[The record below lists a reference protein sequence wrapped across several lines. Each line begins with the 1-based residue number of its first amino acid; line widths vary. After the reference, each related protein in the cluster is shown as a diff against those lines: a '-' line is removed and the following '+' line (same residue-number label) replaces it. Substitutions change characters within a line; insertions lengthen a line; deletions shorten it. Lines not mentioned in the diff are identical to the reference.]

1 MNLLFARR
9 FFTSRRFFSSSSS
22 DASLLT
28 AKCLQYQEFGKPSQK
43 LALKDFELGPIGPQD
58 VLVEM
63 QMAPINPAD
72 INMIEGRYPIRPSSF
87 PAVGGN
93 EGVGLVKKI
102 GSKVKTLNTG
112 EWVIPRNP
120 GWGTWRTHAICDEA
134 QLQKIPSDIP
144 LSAAATLSVNPCT
157 AYRMLCDFVDV
168 KPGQVVIQNGS
179 NCAVGQA
186 VIQMAASRNFSTI
199 NVVRKRESEE
209 ENLKLKQYLTSLGN
223 SDTYVVTEDFLRT
236 SQMRQLCA
244 QIGAPVLALN
254 CVGGKSSTELV
265 RLLADGGTM
274 VTYGGMSKE
283 PVIVPTGQLIFR
295 NIKLA
300 GFWLSQWVDSN
311 SRFDRDQMF
320 SEISGTFVAFHSSA
334 FD

>member
-168 KPGQVVIQNGS
+168 KPGMIFIPLKHILPRTQRFRSFVDFISCFGS
-179 NCAVGQA
+179 HRTGCH
-186 VIQMAASRNFSTI
+186 
-199 NVVRKRESEE
+199 SEWI
-209 ENLKLKQYLTSLGN
+209 
-223 SDTYVVTEDFLRT
+223 
-236 SQMRQLCA
+236 QLCCRA
-244 QIGAPVLALN
+244 S
-254 CVGGKSSTELV
+254 CDS
-265 RLLADGGTM
+265 DGC
-274 VTYGGMSKE
+274 
-283 PVIVPTGQLIFR
+283 
-295 NIKLA
+295 
-300 GFWLSQWVDSN
+300 
-311 SRFDRDQMF
+311 F
-320 SEISGTFVAFHSSA
+320 S
-334 FD
+334 